1 MKKLVLLLCLLA
13 PMALLAQ
20 APKAPLSAVIN
31 PCASANTSSC
41 TYAWNAATACC
52 IPTHIAPG
60 ASCPKLCR

>member
-1 MKKLVLLLCLLA
+1 VT
-13 PMALLAQ
+13 LLAQ